1 MNKRIELKRT
11 QKPAELQTA
20 AIAVIVLIL
29 LIITGQIIRVVD
41 NFIPANTTML
51 ALLARMASI
60 IVGAIA
66 VYVTWVRNTRIR
78 YYIEDN
84 SLIIQNAG
92 LVGRKAQEIITPKQ
106 APKIIL
112 EKTFMGNKLGYGNII
127 VEVDYF
133 SKKSS
138 YELQYIVD
146 PENAITELRA
156 RLK

>member
-11 QKPAELQTA
+11 QKPVELQTA

-51 ALLARMASI
+51 ALLTRMASI

>member
-11 QKPAELQTA
+11 QKPVELQTA

-51 ALLARMASI
+51 VLLTRMASI

>member
-29 LIITGQIIRVVD
+29 LIITGQIIRIVD

-51 ALLARMASI
+51 ALLIRIISI
-60 IVGAIA
+60 IVGAVS
-66 VYVTWVRNTRIR
+66 VYITWIRNTRIR
-78 YYIEDN
+78 YYIEDS

>member
-11 QKPAELQTA
+11 QKPVELQTA

-51 ALLARMASI
+51 ALLIRIISI
-60 IVGAIA
+60 IVGAVS
-66 VYVTWVRNTRIR
+66 VYITWIRNTRIR
-78 YYIEDN
+78 YYIEDS

>member
-51 ALLARMASI
+51 VLLTRMASI

>member
-1 MNKRIELKRT
+1 MNNRIELKRT
-11 QKPAELQTA
+11 QKPAELQTVSI
-20 AIAVIVLIL
+20 AIIVLVL
-29 LIITGQIIRVVD
+29 LIITGQIVRAIDSFV
-41 NFIPANTTML
+41 PANTTVL
-51 ALLARMASI
+51 ALLTRLVSVA
-60 IVGAIA
+60 VGAIS

-84 SLIIQNAG
+84 SLVIQNVG

-112 EKTFMGNKLGYGNII
+112 EKTFLGNRLGYGNIL

-133 SKKSS
+133 SKKSI
-138 YELQYIVD
+138 YELKHIID
-146 PENAITELRA
+146 PEKAITELRA

>member
-11 QKPAELQTA
+11 QKPVELQTA

-29 LIITGQIIRVVD
+29 LIITGQIIRIVD

-51 ALLARMASI
+51 ALLIRIISI
-60 IVGAIA
+60 IVGAVS
-66 VYVTWVRNTRIR
+66 VYITWIRNTRIR
-78 YYIEDN
+78 YYIEDS

>member
-29 LIITGQIIRVVD
+29 LIITGQIIRIVD

-51 ALLARMASI
+51 ALLIRIISI
-60 IVGAIA
+60 IVGAVS
-66 VYVTWVRNTRIR
+66 VYITWIRKTRIR
-78 YYIEDN
+78 YYIEDS

>member
-29 LIITGQIIRVVD
+29 LIITGQIIRIVD

-51 ALLARMASI
+51 ALLIRIISI
-60 IVGAIA
+60 IVGAVS
-66 VYVTWVRNTRIR
+66 VYITWIRNTRIR
-78 YYIEDN
+78 YYIEDS

-138 YELQYIVD
+138 YELEYIVD